1 MLGVVF
7 FYITSITSA
16 GLAVGT
22 CHLTCQVTHLHA
34 LWISF
39 IPLYTVNMDSSNSC
53 LDGKLDA
60 EFAWLVTSFVLVI
73 KHTSSYIQVHAIMC
87 IRFFYF
93 TDILLYLIALV
104 LDQMVCWTLQYS
116 NCLTF
121 WSLDSFWFTIIPT
134 CILKLTL
141 HHLPMSIHIKMSNLN
156 VALIIALFI
165 SFNCGPAGPIGHL
178 HISSV
183 KYMHFLT
190 DVSCVVVSSF

>member
-7 FYITSITSA
+7 FYITSITTA

-39 IPLYTVNMDSSNSC
+39 IPLYTVNMDSSNSY
-53 LDGKLDA
+53 LDGKLEA
-60 EFAWLVTSFVLVI
+60 EFAWRITSFVLVV
-73 KHTSSYIQVHAIMC
+73 KHSSLSIQVHAIMC

-93 TDILLYLIALV
+93 TDTLLYLIALV
-104 LDQMVCWTLQYS
+104 MYQMVCRTLQNS
-116 NCLTF
+116 NCLTCC
-121 WSLDSFWFTIIPT
+121 LDSFQFTIIPT
-134 CILKLTL
+134 CILKLRL
-141 HHLPMSIHIKMSNLN
+141 HHISIHTKMSNLN

-165 SFNCGPAGPIGHL
+165 SFSCGPAGPIGHL

-183 KYMHFLT
+183 NYMHTLM
-190 DVSCVVVSSF
+190 DVSCVAVSSF